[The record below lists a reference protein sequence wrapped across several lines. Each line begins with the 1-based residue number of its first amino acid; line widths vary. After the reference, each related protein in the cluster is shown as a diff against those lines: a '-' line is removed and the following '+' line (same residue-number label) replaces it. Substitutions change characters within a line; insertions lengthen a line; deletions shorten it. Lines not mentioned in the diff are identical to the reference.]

1 MAIGRARLKEARHTR
16 LWTGRTSLGCLCRRG
31 SFSSIVMIMGG
42 STMIGMG
49 MTTRVRAVSESAC
62 LAAIFDVPTTFPCRF
77 RVVATQ
83 DSSLVPSLS
92 QRFKQK
98 LINGLALAIYVLRK
112 DMHIKSGTW
121 EFSNTV
127 CESDSLCD
135 QPVLVSAHNSEP
147 HIRNRRLSPG
157 SGNCGGGGGG
167 CISGSNQPSRQ
178 YFPQKDLIGPG
189 HTHTTNFRKEKERK
203 GQQHKV
209 RSIRRENQKGF
220 SRTCER
226 PQKGHQKE
234 KWVEDSLSLLKPP
247 PAFPVQDS
255 PAKLQPAVSYAS
267 KVKARAVSGALEE
280 DRPAIG
286 VLLQNEWGLSFISES
301 RPATEG
307 PVTEDLSPTDAKHPT
322 DPHHNTVQLT
332 EEMPV
337 PTFIT
342 PAIPAEVDKGNG
354 DLLLSCR
361 HLVEALN
368 YHNREWNFICNKQ
381 KKDPKRV
388 IWYKDTQE
396 HPA

>member
-1 MAIGRARLKEARHTR
+1 
-16 LWTGRTSLGCLCRRG
+16 
-31 SFSSIVMIMGG
+31 
-42 STMIGMG
+42 
-49 MTTRVRAVSESAC
+49 
-62 LAAIFDVPTTFPCRF
+62 
-77 RVVATQ
+77 
-83 DSSLVPSLS
+83 
-92 QRFKQK
+92 
-98 LINGLALAIYVLRK
+98 
-112 DMHIKSGTW
+112 MHIKSGTW
-121 EFSNTV
+121 EFSNTA

-135 QPVLVSAHNSEP
+135 QPVLVSAPNSEP

-178 YFPQKDLIGPG
+178 NFPQKDLIGPG
-189 HTHTTNFRKEKERK
+189 QAHTTSFRKEKERK

-220 SRTCER
+220 TPRTCER

-301 RPATEG
+301 RPTTEG
-307 PVTEDLSPTDAKHPT
+307 PVTEDLSPTDAKHPA
-322 DPHHNTVQLT
+322 DPHHNTVLTVQLT

-337 PTFIT
+337 PVPTFIA
-342 PAIPAEVDKGNG
+342 PATPAEVDKGNG